1 MEPTFDVVVVG
12 AGIAGLA
19 AAARLGQSGR
29 TVVILEARER
39 VGGRIWTERDSK
51 SAVPAELGAEF
62 IHGLPPEIWQPLQ
75 NSKVEITEVE
85 GSYWCRNG
93 RLARC
98 DFSEEV
104 QAILKKMDDR
114 SPDESFVEFLEKCCG
129 NARDKRQEKTKK
141 RAVSYVSGFN
151 AADPRL
157 VGVHWLVKEMQA
169 EELIQGDRAFRCV
182 KGYEEL
188 VSIFRAQL
196 AEANVAVRLATV
208 VSDIKWKPGEVRITA
223 RGPDGTSIFA
233 ARQVIVTLPLGV
245 WKAAPGQVGAV
256 RLIPALA
263 QDKITA
269 MDKLEMGRVIRLVL
283 QFRHRFWETISPA
296 DDKSKTLSDMSFLF
310 SDDSWFP
317 TWWTRMPDPAPVLTG
332 WAPFECAD
340 RLSGKDR
347 SFVIHRGLATL
358 SSLLDVS
365 LENLDGWLEGAHFHD
380 WQNDP
385 FARGAYS
392 YGKVG
397 ADGAH
402 EAWARPVDNTLFF
415 AGEATDVTG
424 NNGTVHGAIA
434 SGHRAADE
442 ILRG

>member
-1 MEPTFDVVVVG
+1 MDMEQIFDVVVIG

-19 AAARLGQSGR
+19 AAVGLGQSER

-39 VGGRIWTERDSK
+39 IGGRIWTERDSK
-51 SAVPAELGAEF
+51 SGVPAELGAEF
-62 IHGLPPEIWQPLQ
+62 IHGMPPEIWQPLQ
-75 NSKVEITEVE
+75 NHRVGITEVE
-85 GSYWCRNG
+85 GSYWCRDG

-98 DFSEEV
+98 DFFDQV
-104 QAILKKMDDR
+104 QEILKQMDDR
-114 SPDESFVEFLEKCCG
+114 SPDESFVEFLDRCCG
-129 NARDKRQEKTKK
+129 HSRDARQEKAKK

-182 KGYEEL
+182 NGYEDL
-188 VSIFRAQL
+188 VSIFRKQL
-196 AEANVAVRLATV
+196 AEANVAVRLGTV
-208 VSDIKWKPGEVRITA
+208 VSDIEWKPGDVRVTA

-233 ARQVIVTLPLGV
+233 ARQGV
-245 WKAAPGQVGAV
+245 WKAAHGQAGAV
-256 RLIPALA
+256 RFIPPLA
-263 QDKITA
+263 QEKIAA

-283 QFRHRFWETISPA
+283 QFQHRFWETISPA

-310 SDDSWFP
+310 SDDPWFP

-332 WAPFECAD
+332 WAPFECAN

-347 SFVIHRGLATL
+347 SFVIQRGLATL

-365 LENLDGWLEGAHFHD
+365 LENLDRWLEGAHFHD

-402 EAWARPVDNTLFF
+402 EALARPVDNTLFF
-415 AGEATDVTG
+415 AGEATDITG

-434 SGHRAADE
+434 SGHRAANE
-442 ILRG
+442 ILRR